1 MSFSNI
7 LYSERINML
16 LDKIN
21 KPNDIKSLS
30 VSELNVLASEI
41 RRFLIDHIAI
51 TGGHL
56 ASNLGVVE
64 LTIALH
70 RVMNFPDDKLIWDVG
85 HQSYTHKLLTGRKD
99 FDNLRQYGGLAG
111 FPKRNESACDVFD
124 SGHSSSSIS
133 AALGFV
139 SARTLSGGKEKIAC
153 VIGDGALTGGMA
165 YEAINNASEQ
175 NKNLVIILNDNEMS
189 INENVGGTSNALA
202 KMRTSAGYNSLK
214 NDVKGKLTR
223 INGNKLIDR
232 VSRAKNSIKQL
243 VIDGGGMFFEDM
255 DVMYMGP
262 FDGHDIKTMTEK
274 LEIAFEY
281 QGPVV
286 VHVITKKGKGFEP
299 AEKHPARFH
308 GTDPFVIENGIPVN
322 SKNPGYTDVFSTVMR
337 KMGDRNDKVV
347 AVTAAMSDGTGLKRF
362 RNMFPKRFFDVGI
375 AEQHAVTFCAG
386 LALNGYIPVFAV
398 YSSFLQRAYDQ
409 VLEDVCLQNQHV
421 IFAIDRAGIVGK
433 DGETHQGIFDIA
445 MLRCMPNMTVMSP
458 KNKWEL
464 SDMMK
469 YAVAAEGPIAIRYP
483 RGEAYCGL
491 EEYRAEV
498 VTGKCEEM
506 YTVGEGSKKVLL
518 FALGSMVK
526 VAEKAAEVLGT
537 EYTVTV
543 TNARFV
549 EPIDTEYILKASD
562 EFDCIVSLEEGI
574 RNGGM
579 GEKVLRILYEDGY
592 KGRFIN
598 VSVQDQFVTHGAP
611 DKLLSVLKM
620 DAQSVVE
627 RVREALS

>member
-1 MSFSNI
+1 MI
-7 LYSERINML
+7 LDRIN
-16 LDKIN
+16 KQ
-21 KPNDIKSLS
+21 NDIKMFDYE
-30 VSELNVLASEI
+30 ELDVLADEI
-41 RRFLIDHIAI
+41 RHFLIDHIAL

-56 ASNLGVVE
+56 ASNLGTVE

-70 RVMNFPDDKLIWDVG
+70 RAMTFPEDKLIWDVG
-85 HQSYTHKLLTGRKD
+85 HQSYTHKILTGRKD
-99 FDNLRQYGGLAG
+99 FDNLRQFGGLAG
-111 FPKRNESACDVFD
+111 FPKRNESSCDVYD

-139 SARTLSGGKEKIAC
+139 AARTLSGGNEKIAC

-175 NKNLVIILNDNEMS
+175 KNNLVIVLNDNEMS

-202 KMRTSAGYNSLK
+202 KMRTSAGYISLK
-214 NDVKGKLTR
+214 DDVKGRLTK
-223 INGNKLIDR
+223 IHGNKLIDK
-232 VSRAKNSIKQL
+232 VSKAKNSLKQL
-243 VIDGGGMFFEDM
+243 VIESNGMFFEDM
-255 DVMYMGP
+255 DVLYMGP

-274 LEIAFEY
+274 LAIAFEY
-281 QGPVV
+281 KGPVV
-286 VHVITKKGKGFEP
+286 VHVVTKKGKGFEP

-308 GTDPFVIENGIPVN
+308 GTDPFVIENGIPVS

-362 RNMFPKRFFDVGI
+362 RNMFPDRFFDVGI

-421 IFAIDRAGIVGK
+421 VFAIDRAGIVGK

-445 MLRCMPNMTVMSP
+445 MLRSMPNMTVIAP

-469 YAVAAEGPIAIRYP
+469 YAVAANGPVAIRYP

-491 EEYRAEV
+491 EDYRAEV
-498 VTGKCEEM
+498 ITGKCEEL
-506 YTVGEGSKKVLL
+506 YTVGSGDKKVLL

-526 VAEKAAEVLGT
+526 VAEKAAEVLGCD
-537 EYTVTV
+537 YSVTV

-549 EPIDTEYILKASD
+549 KPIDEEYINNAASK
-562 EFDCIVSLEEGI
+562 FDCIVSLEEGI

-579 GEKVLRILYEDGY
+579 GEKVLAVLNENGY
-592 KGRFIN
+592 RGRFIN
-598 VSVQDQFVTHGAP
+598 ISVNDRFVTHGAP
-611 DKLLSVLKM
+611 DKLLAVLGM

-627 RVREALS
+627 RVREAF